1 MNPDS
6 LLSDIENLVYKHEQ
20 QIVEKDRE
28 IERLKRELNWKC
40 RPLDFSNLY
49 RDRNA
54 KIESIMNMIQLLK
67 KEIVKGN
74 KIVDPEELRIWNE
87 KDPI

>member
-6 LLSDIENLVYKHEQ
+6 LLSDIENLVYKHEKQ
-20 QIVEKDRE
+20 VEEKDRE
-28 IERLKRELNWKC
+28 IERLKRELNWKY